1 MSEQERKPYDI
12 KALAER
18 EKYHEEMRQYRIN
31 YPDEVQARKN
41 KISASMRRS
50 FQKKNNENQSD
61 SDDSDEI
68 PSSEFD

>member
-1 MSEQERKPYDI
+1 
-12 KALAER
+12 
-18 EKYHEEMRQYRIN
+18 MRQYRIN

-68 PSSEFD
+68 PSSEFDESRSYESVRSKGEEGGSQK